1 MRLLST
7 IVAAALGPLAALA
20 ADPEVS
26 VTRLANLPSRL
37 FYFDDTPVR
46 APKHHVWILADMLG
60 RLDAGS
66 SDPQSPTFSRRGQD
80 LEPSFWT

>member
-7 IVAAALGPLAALA
+7 LLAAALAPLAALA

-37 FYFDDTPVR
+37 FYFDDTPVCT
-46 APKHHVWILADMLG
+46 AKYLC
-60 RLDAGS
+60 
-66 SDPQSPTFSRRGQD
+66 
-80 LEPSFWT
+80 